1 MKAFTLRSA
10 SILFLVFCIVFT
22 MNAQEKEDRKV
33 TINITTKEGGKTTIT
48 KKVIDLE
55 DGEDVEKILEE
66 LGILGEVGDISEG
79 QVIEINIIRK
89 EDNDVL
95 KDMEFGLFMND
106 HKMKFFECDESRPFL
121 GVYVESNDSDEIQGA
136 LITGVIDGSAA
147 AETDLEKGDVI
158 TSVNSIE
165 VTGHESLVDALYANE
180 PGDEVKIA
188 YVRSGKKSTTKVELG
203 EKEQS
208 FSFEFDEEWIESLS
222 ELESLEGFEFD
233 FDDENSSIFWS
244 EDGSCEKKA
253 FLGITNHSARTDKL
267 ENGVAIEE
275 VVSNSTAENMGL
287 QAGDVV
293 LSING
298 NETNDFK
305 QLADVLSEIEIGS
318 SVTVSFMRDGK
329 NMTATEEIGEKASRS
344 KNYIFAPGEMDD
356 IRLEYREELE
366 GSKEEM
372 ETERARMHEEMQHMM
387 VEVERMRNGETD
399 VITKEITVVIIMS
412 DISEEEAEEVN
423 SNSEEKISIANDL
436 EVDDFNY
443 YPNPN
448 RGVFDL
454 TFSVPETG
462 TTDIVIFDQKGKK
475 VYSERLIDLSGSY
488 NNQIDIAGEASGTYF
503 MQITQNGKTF
513 SKKIVKN

>member
-1 MKAFTLRSA
+1 
-10 SILFLVFCIVFT
+10 
-22 MNAQEKEDRKV
+22 MNAQETEDRKV
-33 TINITTKEGGKTTIT
+33 TINITTKENGKTTIT

-66 LGILGEVGDISEG
+66 LGIMSEVGDISEG
-79 QVIEINIIRK
+79 QVIEINITRK

-95 KDMEFGLFMND
+95 KDMEFGLYMND
-106 HKMKFFECDESRPFL
+106 HKIKFFDCEEGEPRPFL
-121 GVYVESNDSDEIQGA
+121 GVYVESNDSDETKGA

-147 AETDLEKGDVI
+147 ADTDLEKGDII
-158 TSVNSIE
+158 TSVNGIE
-165 VTGHESLVDALYANE
+165 VSDHESLVDALYANE

-188 YVRSGKKSTTKVELG
+188 YMRGGKKNTTKVELG

-208 FSFEFDEEWIESLS
+208 FKFEFDEEWIENLS

-233 FDDENSSIFWS
+233 FDFDFDDENSTFIWN

-253 FLGITNHSARTDKL
+253 FLGITNHSARTDNL
-267 ENGVAIEE
+267 EKGVAIEE
-275 VVSNSTAENMGL
+275 VVGNSTAEKMGL

-298 NETNDFK
+298 NETNDFDH
-305 QLADVLSEIEIGS
+305 LADVLSEIEIGS
-318 SVTVSFMRDGK
+318 SVTVNYMRDGK
-329 NMTATEEIGEKASRS
+329 NMSATEEIGEKASRS
-344 KNYIFAPGEMDD
+344 EHYIFAPGEMDD
-356 IRLEYREELE
+356 IHFEYREEFE

-372 ETERARMHEEMQHMM
+372 EMERARMHEEMQHMM

-399 VITKEITVVIIMS
+399 VITKEVTVVIIMS
-412 DISEEEAEEVN
+412 DISEEEAEVVN
-423 SNSEEKISIANDL
+423 SNSEEKLSITNDL

-454 TFSVPETG
+454 TFNVPETG

-513 SKKIVKN
+513 SKKIIKN